1 MTEERPTTTDEQA
14 LPAGERSATNEL
26 LQELQSLGQQLGG
39 AFKALWESEESRQVR
54 QDLKEGFTEF
64 SQELDQA
71 ITSVQE
77 SDAAKEFSHQVK
89 ETVER
94 ARESEISE
102 RFQAILSDGLKKL
115 NQELAKVT
123 RSIETREGE
132 PAQDDTEAE
141 L

>member
-1 MTEERPTTTDEQA
+1 MTDEQEA
-14 LPAGERSATNEL
+14 AAGARPATNEL
-26 LQELQSLGQQLGG
+26 LQELQSLGRQLTD

-54 QDLKEGFTEF
+54 QEIKEGFVEL

-71 ITSVQE
+71 IKSAQE
-77 SDAAKEFSHQVK
+77 SEAAKEFSRQVK

-94 ARESEISE
+94 AREGDVVEKVE
-102 RFQAILSDGLKKL
+102 AGLAEGLRKL

-123 RSIETREGE
+123 RSVETPSETPRDET
-132 PAQDDTEAE
+132 DAE